1 MKSQDMNKWLWAL
14 VPVVAFGG
22 VLVAVVALLVSG
34 ESIMNVYHPYWAIGK
49 WACVA
54 ASVILAYVAYQKKRK
69 DLVSLLAPLYAV
81 LILLTGDFSGGPIM
95 QVVYA
100 ATITILAVRLE
111 KRFE

>member
-1 MKSQDMNKWLWAL
+1 MELQDMNRRLWAA
-14 VPVVAFGG
+14 VPAVAFGG
-22 VLVAVVALLVSG
+22 ILVSAVALLVSG

-95 QVVYA
+95 QTVYA